1 MTVAVQSRKRV
12 PVAALVTTHAGV
24 AAGRVLAVLV
34 ALSFLVRATLGWLRA
49 TPVYFGDEYLYSS
62 IAKSIAETGKPLV
75 RGDSAHFPAL
85 LQPILTAPA
94 WLVDDIGLAYHL
106 AQTMGA
112 LAMSLAAVPV
122 YWLARRLGLSGGV
135 ALGLA
140 VLTLV
145 LPGLVYAT
153 WMVAEP
159 FAYPLALAAV
169 AAGVASL
176 DRPSRRSQLAFVAL
190 AGLASFAR
198 IQFVVLPAC
207 FVGAL
212 LVVGLRERR
221 LRAAVRE
228 QLLPLVLL
236 ALPLAATIALG
247 PDRVL
252 AYYKGVV
259 HVDIAPLALAER
271 SGMNLLVLLFA
282 SGFVLVPGAL
292 LGLGYALARPRTR
305 TELAFAAMAILLL
318 VALLVEAGLFGAF
331 DQAQERYLFYV
342 LPLVAVAFALHASR
356 GWPHRLFHALIA
368 ATLVTLAAVVP
379 LAGYAAADEKAHSPA
394 LYGVFRIEQWL
405 GSPGNGSLAVAL
417 AATIGLTALVL
428 ASARPR
434 IAVAVGLSI
443 AVAISA
449 GLGAAS
455 VVFDHE
461 NSKSVR
467 QSFLPSEP
475 SWVDDARLGDVTL
488 LRNIAGVR
496 GGAFQQL
503 FWNRSVKR
511 LVLMPGAPEIDAFR
525 ADRVQVADD
534 GSLVAG
540 GKPLTGALLVD
551 EHAVTTRFSGVTKVA
566 SAPGYSL
573 YRAVTRPRMSLFLL
587 GRYDN
592 GWLADRGTINLWPK
606 PGSDRLRGTLLFDVE
621 SPPGLNAA
629 TLDLQLPGGRQVH
642 VRVPEGGT
650 TKVELPVCSTGPWAT
665 GFRSKIRAFV
675 GQSAVSVKASV
686 PRFVPGA
693 TGCTAEP
700 RQTPSAP
707 GPPGATA

>member
-1 MTVAVQSRKRV
+1 VTVAVQSRKRLPV
-12 PVAALVTTHAGV
+12 PALVTTHAGV
-24 AAGRVLAVLV
+24 AAGRALAVLV
-34 ALSFLVRATLGWLRA
+34 ALSFIARATLGWLRA

-62 IAKSIAETGKPLV
+62 IAKSLAETGQPLV
-75 RGDSAHFPAL
+75 RGGSAHFPAL
-85 LQPILTAPA
+85 LQPVLTAPA
-94 WLVDDIGLAYHL
+94 WLVDDVGLAYHL
-106 AQTMGA
+106 AQTIGA

-140 VLTLV
+140 ALTLV
-145 LPGLVYAT
+145 FPDLVYAT

-169 AAGVASL
+169 AAGVAAL

-198 IQFVVLPAC
+198 IQFVVLPVC

-228 QLLPLVLL
+228 QLLPLVLF

-259 HVDIAPLALAER
+259 HVDVAPVALAER
-271 SGMNLLVLLFA
+271 AGMNMLVLLFS

-292 LGLGYALARPRTR
+292 LGLAYALARPRTR
-305 TELAFAAMAILLL
+305 TELAFAAMAVLLL

-331 DQAQERYLFYV
+331 DQAQERYLFYA
-342 LPLVAVAFALHASR
+342 LPLVAIAFGLYASR
-356 GWPHRLFHALIA
+356 GWPRRLFHALFGA
-368 ATLVTLAAVVP
+368 VLVTLAAVIP
-379 LAGYAAADEKAHSPA
+379 LSGYAAADEKAHSPV

-405 GSPGNGSLAVAL
+405 GSPGNGSLTVAL
-417 AATIGLTALVL
+417 AATVGVTALIV

-434 IAVAVGLSI
+434 VAVAVGLSV
-443 AVAISA
+443 AVAISTA
-449 GLGAAS
+449 LGAAS

-467 QSFLPSEP
+467 GSFLPADP
-475 SWVDDARLGDVTL
+475 SWVDAAHLGDVTL
-488 LRNIAGVR
+488 VRNIAGVR

-551 EHAVTTRFSGVTKVA
+551 ENAVTTRFSGVTKVA

-573 YRAVTRPRMSLFLL
+573 YRAVGRPRMSLFFLA
-587 GRYDN
+587 RYDN
-592 GWLADRGTINLWPK
+592 GWLADRGTINLWPT
-606 PGSDRLRGTLLFDVE
+606 PGTDRLRGTLVFDVE
-621 SPPGLNAA
+621 SPAGLNAA
-629 TLDLQLPGGRQVH
+629 TLDLQLPGGRQVQ

-650 TKVELPVCSTGPWAT
+650 TRVELPVCSTGPWAT
-665 GFRSKIRAFV
+665 GFHSKIRAFV
-675 GQSAVSVKASV
+675 GQQAVSVKASV
-686 PRFVPGA
+686 PRFVPGGG
-693 TGCTAEP
+693 GCAAEP

-707 GPPGATA
+707 GSPAATA